1 MACRMTFELRGRR
14 RRSRDVTRAMGAV
27 GVMVAMGVRCGHG
40 GGRTRRLLPRLQL
53 GLGRAVARQR
63 YTLWRGKLS
72 RAEPTRIAYVLTQ
85 AMLSHACR
93 LSCTVEAR
101 AVGGLR
107 VEVIDS

>member
-40 GGRTRRLLPRLQL
+40 GGRTKRLLSRLQL
-53 GLGRAVARQR
+53 GPVRAVARQR